1 MERNMVFISEGYM
14 LDDSGNLIMTTF
26 IDLREEGERTAIS
39 ALVKGCRREHALGD
53 GETILISKP
62 ARFREYGEEL
72 ILDVQEGLAKE
83 ESVIVREE
91 TASQARRKRTIADM
105 NEAHELSNSRVRS
118 VWTVTYSNSNTKSK
132 NLAYG
137 KEWWVFCTSME
148 PDNEDREA
156 WRTTLPE
163 EYDHVSEIGQPAK
176 FAEALARMV
185 TEQIGPQ
192 GGDGWL
198 KQTTDGAE
206 AERMKHRSQWVIHGP
221 VVYTDHVYD
230 ALVDDGGGIKWL
242 AASIFTKSSK
252 YAAQREYRF
261 AVLCEGADEETVL
274 LRISGMMRDALKR
287 TEGGL
292 IRVAPPPAEVAGED
306 QSNPSLRQGATRTP
320 TYERKTMTERLT
332 EREEWHRETR
342 TNGQVDSSGGER
354 RERVKERTVTQEHQ
368 AGGDDDHLI
377 ERMGRDDDVIA
388 KESPESELGDDLGV
402 PALGQG
408 EKEAVQEIALE
419 EGEWNGG
426 RPGDSFTIPVVHRG
440 TGRTYKSLED
450 AFNDPAYPMSPM
462 ETTWQEKRS
471 SPDEIVK
478 TYGAVETLVYKIANV
493 REEFRQDVASAG
505 WYAMLC
511 IRNIYAQLGD
521 IVESVWIERERFVV
535 VRLEES
541 KEPNATGRIVIGP
554 SGAYAYCLQL
564 PNQELSGR
572 GGENWGTMFFP
583 LGTDVEN
590 FETFGWPGKER

>member
-1 MERNMVFISEGYM
+1 MDREMVFISEGYM
-14 LDDSGNLIMTTF
+14 LDDSGNLIVTTF
-26 IDLREEGERTAIS
+26 IDLREEGERSAIP
-39 ALVKGCRREHALGD
+39 ALVKGCRREHALED
-53 GETILISKP
+53 GEIILISKP
-62 ARFREYGEEL
+62 ARFREYGEKL

-91 TASQARRKRTIADM
+91 TASQARRRRSLADM
-105 NEAHELSNSRVRS
+105 NEAHELSNSTVRS
-118 VWTVTYSNSNTKSK
+118 MHTVTYSSSNTKSK

-137 KEWWVFCTSME
+137 KEWWIFCTSME

-156 WRTTLPE
+156 WRTTLSE

-206 AERMKHRSQWVIHGP
+206 AERTKHRSQWVIHGP

-230 ALVDDGGGIKWL
+230 ALLDDGYGIKRL

-261 AVLCEGADEETVL
+261 AVLCEGADEETVQ

-287 TEGGL
+287 IGGGL
-292 IRVAPPPAEVAGED
+292 IRIAPPPAEIARED
-306 QSNPSLRQGATRTP
+306 QSKPSPLQDASPNP
-320 TYERKTMTERLT
+320 TYERKTRTERLT
-332 EREEWHRETR
+332 EREEWRRETR
-342 TNGQVDSSGGER
+342 TNGHVESSEGER
-354 RERVKERTVTQEHQ
+354 REHVKERIVIQEHQ
-368 AGGDDDHLI
+368 AGDDDDHLNG
-377 ERMGRDDDVIA
+377 RMGRDDDA
-388 KESPESELGDDLGV
+388 TTKEPPELELGYNLGV
-402 PALGQG
+402 PALEQS

-419 EGEWNGG
+419 EGDWNDG
-426 RPGDSFTIPVVHRG
+426 RPEDSFAIPVVHRG

-462 ETTWQEKRS
+462 KTTWQEKRS
-471 SPDEIVK
+471 SPDEIAK
-478 TYGAVETLVYKIANV
+478 TYGAVETLVHKIANL

-535 VRLEES
+535 IRLEES
-541 KEPNATGRIVIGP
+541 KEPNATGRIVIAP

-564 PNQELSGR
+564 PNQEISGR
-572 GGENWGTMFFP
+572 GGGNWGTMFFP

>member
-1 MERNMVFISEGYM
+1 MDREMVWISEGYM
-14 LDDSGNLIMTTF
+14 LDDSGNLIVTTF
-26 IDLREEGERTAIS
+26 IDLREKGERTAIP
-39 ALVKGCRREHALGD
+39 ALVKGCKREHALED

-62 ARFREYGEEL
+62 VRFREYGEEL

-91 TASQARRKRTIADM
+91 TASEARRRRSLADM
-105 NEAHELSNSRVRS
+105 NEAHELSNSTVRL
-118 VWTVTYSNSNTKSK
+118 VQTVTYSSSNTKSK

-137 KEWWVFCTSME
+137 KEWWIFCTSME
-148 PDNEDREA
+148 PDDEDREA
-156 WRTTLPE
+156 WRSTLPE
-163 EYDHVSEIGQPAK
+163 EYDHLSEIGQPAK

-198 KQTTDGAE
+198 KQMTDGAE
-206 AERMKHRSQWVIHGP
+206 AGRTKHRSQWVIHGP

-230 ALVDDGGGIKWL
+230 ALVDDGDGIKWL

-274 LRISGMMRDALKR
+274 LRISGMMRDAFKR
-287 TEGGL
+287 IKGGL
-292 IRVAPPPAEVAGED
+292 IRVAPLPAELAGED
-306 QSNPSLRQGATRTP
+306 QSKPSLRQGATQPP
-320 TYERKTMTERLT
+320 THERKTITERLT

-342 TNGQVDSSGGER
+342 TNGQVDSSEGER
-354 RERVKERTVTQEHQ
+354 RERVEERIVTQEHQ
-368 AGGDDDHLI
+368 AGDDDDHLTG
-377 ERMGRDDDVIA
+377 RMGRDDDVTT
-388 KESPESELGDDLGV
+388 KESPESELGDDLGA
-402 PALGQG
+402 PALELS
-408 EKEAVQEIALE
+408 EKEAVEEIALE
-419 EGEWNGG
+419 EGDWNDG
-426 RPGDSFTIPVVHRG
+426 RLGDSFAIPVVHRG
-440 TGRTYKSLED
+440 TGRTYKSFED

-462 ETTWQEKRS
+462 KTTSQEKRS
-471 SPDEIVK
+471 SPDEIAK
-478 TYGAVETLVYKIANV
+478 TYGAVETLVHKMANV
-493 REEFRQDVASAG
+493 REECRQDVASAG

-535 VRLEES
+535 IRLEES
-541 KEPNATGRIVIGP
+541 REPNATGRIVIGP

-564 PNQELSGR
+564 PNQELSGY

-590 FETFGWPGKER
+590 FKTFGWPGKES